1 MLPEEIE
8 HICPD
13 YSLYGVKEA
22 YGFLTRGCVNRCPW
36 CVVPHKE
43 GEVRAHADIEEFLD
57 GHKHAVL
64 LDNNV
69 LASEWGL
76 MQIEK
81 IVRMGIRVDFNQGLD
96 ARRIARTPEIAALL
110 ARVKW
115 IRFLRMAYDSRAMQD
130 DVHKAIELLRKHGV
144 PARRLFFYVLI
155 RDDTEDALGRIREL
169 KALGCQPF
177 AQPYRDFEHEGN
189 PRGSNGGWPT
199 GAIANRCSTPWIMRN
214 TEKPNLTIELM
225 NRLKIKYAVAY
236 GFLATTAV
244 ALIASLFTGCHVYE
258 HEEVEIIRCPVIE
271 ADTIDIPGWD
281 KEIAT
286 PNFNRCHDEKT
297 VDLAPGHA
305 FDARSLHRSGRDTG
319 SGARKTIARQGRTAS
334 DDRAAGRHPRNG

>member
-1 MLPEEIE
+1 MRIGLVDVDGHNFPNIALMKLSAWHKRRGDTVEFTDPAARRYDKVYMSKVFTFSRDCTDRYDCEVVRAGTGYRDYATILPEEIE

-22 YGFLTRGCVNRCPW
+22 YGFLTRGCVNRCSW

-81 IVRMGIRVDFNQGLD
+81 IVRMDIRVDFNQGLD

-177 AQPYRDFEHEGN
+177 AQPYRDFGHEG
-189 PRGSNGGWPT
+189 
-199 GAIANRCSTPWIMRN
+199 
-214 TEKPNLTIELM
+214 KPSRE
-225 NRLKIKYAVAY
+225 
-236 GFLATTAV
+236 
-244 ALIASLFTGCHVYE
+244 
-258 HEEVEIIRCPVIE
+258 
-271 ADTIDIPGWD
+271 
-281 KEIAT
+281 
-286 PNFNRCHDEKT
+286 
-297 VDLAPGHA
+297 
-305 FDARSLHRSGRDTG
+305 
-319 SGARKTIARQGRTAS
+319 
-334 DDRAAGRHPRNG
+334 

>member
-1 MLPEEIE
+1 MRIGLVDVDGHNFPNIALMKLSAWHKRRGDTVEFADPAARRYDKVYMSKVFTFSRDCTDRYDCEVVRAGTGYRDYATILPEEIE

-22 YGFLTRGCVNRCPW
+22 YGFLTRGCVNHCPW

-57 GHKHAVL
+57 GRRSAVL

-81 IVRMGIRVDFNQGLD
+81 IVRMDIRVDFNQGLD

-130 DVHKAIELLRKHGV
+130 DVHKAIELLCKHGV
-144 PARRLFFYVLI
+144 PARKLFFYVLI

-177 AQPYRDFEHEGN
+177 AQPYRDFEHEGK
-189 PRGSNGGWPT
+189 PSWEQWRLAYWC
-199 GAIANRCSTPWIMRN
+199 NR
-214 TEKPNLTIELM
+214 KPLFYSVDYEEYRK
-225 NRLKIKYAVAY
+225 NR
-236 GFLATTAV
+236 T
-244 ALIASLFTGCHVYE
+244 
-258 HEEVEIIRCPVIE
+258 
-271 ADTIDIPGWD
+271 
-281 KEIAT
+281 
-286 PNFNRCHDEKT
+286 
-297 VDLAPGHA
+297 
-305 FDARSLHRSGRDTG
+305 
-319 SGARKTIARQGRTAS
+319 
-334 DDRAAGRHPRNG
+334 

>member
-1 MLPEEIE
+1 MRIGLVDVDGHNFPNIALMKLSAWHKRRGDTVEFADPAVRRYDKVYMSKVFTFSRDCTAHYDCEVVRAGTGYRDYATMLPEEIE

-57 GHKHAVL
+57 GRKRAVL

-115 IRFLRMAYDSRAMQD
+115 IRFLRMAYDSRC
-130 DVHKAIELLRKHGV
+130 LLYTS
-144 PARRLFFYVLI
+144 PSP
-155 RDDTEDALGRIREL
+155 RDRT
-169 KALGCQPF
+169 
-177 AQPYRDFEHEGN
+177 
-189 PRGSNGGWPT
+189 
-199 GAIANRCSTPWIMRN
+199 
-214 TEKPNLTIELM
+214 
-225 NRLKIKYAVAY
+225 
-236 GFLATTAV
+236 
-244 ALIASLFTGCHVYE
+244 
-258 HEEVEIIRCPVIE
+258 
-271 ADTIDIPGWD
+271 
-281 KEIAT
+281 
-286 PNFNRCHDEKT
+286 
-297 VDLAPGHA
+297 
-305 FDARSLHRSGRDTG
+305 RSRMPS
-319 SGARKTIARQGRTAS
+319 SA
-334 DDRAAGRHPRNG
+334 

>member
-1 MLPEEIE
+1 MRIGLVDVDGHNFPNLALMKLSAWHKCRGDTVEFADPAVRRYDKVYMSKVFTFSRDCTDRYDCEVVRAGTGYRDYATILPEEIE

-22 YGFLTRGCVNRCPW
+22 YGFLTRGCVNRCSW

-43 GEVRAHADIEEFLD
+43 GEVRAHADIGEFLD
-57 GHKHAVL
+57 GRRSAVL

-69 LASEWGL
+69 LASAWGL

-96 ARRIARTPEIAALL
+96 ARRIARTPEIVELL

-144 PARRLFFYVLI
+144 PARKLFFYVLI
-155 RDDTEDALGRIREL
+155 RDDIEDALGRIREL

-177 AQPYRDFEHEGN
+177 AQPYRDFEHEGK
-189 PRGSNGGWPT
+189 PSREQWRL
-199 GAIANRCSTPWIMRN
+199 AYWCNR
-214 TEKPNLTIELM
+214 KP
-225 NRLKIKYAVAY
+225 
-236 GFLATTAV
+236 
-244 ALIASLFTGCHVYE
+244 LFHSVDYE
-258 HEEVEIIRCPVIE
+258 EY
-271 ADTIDIPGWD
+271 
-281 KEIAT
+281 
-286 PNFNRCHDEKT
+286 
-297 VDLAPGHA
+297 
-305 FDARSLHRSGRDTG
+305 
-319 SGARKTIARQGRTAS
+319 RKKRT
-334 DDRAAGRHPRNG
+334 